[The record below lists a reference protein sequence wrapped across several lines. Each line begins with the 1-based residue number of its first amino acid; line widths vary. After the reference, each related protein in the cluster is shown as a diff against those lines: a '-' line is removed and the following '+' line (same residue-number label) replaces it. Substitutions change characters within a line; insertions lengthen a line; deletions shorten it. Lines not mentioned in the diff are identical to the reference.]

1 MTAGARPAA
10 RARRASRLPWQRL
23 AAVDWVLLVAVLAAL
38 TAGTAMIYSATL
50 RGEAVDRWWDDLVF
64 KQLVFAGI
72 SLVVLVLVAL
82 TEYRVLL
89 ALHVWIYV
97 ALLVPLLLLPTVG
110 ETMLGARRWFSA
122 GGLALQPSEL
132 TKIGTILFLAA
143 YFERHDIRRLRT
155 VLGSLVFVGLAMFLV
170 LIQPNLST
178 AILLGFIWLGM
189 AFAAGIRPVHLSV
202 LTLGAAPLVWLALTS
217 RLIKAYQLD
226 RIRYWLNPEADPGYR
241 GYQAIQTVIAV
252 GNGGLFGTGF
262 ASGMQ
267 AQGGWLVVPFTDNI
281 FAIVAEELGLVG
293 ALAFLALLVF
303 ILHRIFRSASSA
315 QDYAGGL
322 IIVGVGT
329 YLAAQIFVNVG
340 VVLQIFP
347 VTGISLPFI
356 SYGGSSLIAAM
367 AAIGLV
373 QSVLLRRRPLEFR

>member
-1 MTAGARPAA
+1 MSARPAA
-10 RARRASRLPWQRL
+10 RARRATRIPWQRL
-23 AAVDWVLLVAVLAAL
+23 AAVDWVLVVAVLAAL
-38 TAGTAMIYSATL
+38 GAGTAMIYSATL
-50 RGEAVDRWWDDLVF
+50 RGDAVETLWDDLVV
-64 KQLVFAGI
+64 KQLAFAAV
-72 SLVVLVLVAL
+72 SLLVLALVAL

-89 ALHVWIYV
+89 ALHLWIYV

-110 ETMLGARRWFSA
+110 ATMLGARRWFTA
-122 GGLALQPSEL
+122 GGIALQPSEL

-155 VLGSLVFVGLAMFLV
+155 VIGSLAFVGLAMFLV

-189 AFAAGIRPVHLSV
+189 AFAAGIRPLHLSG
-202 LTLGAAPLVWLALTS
+202 LLLGAAPLAWLALS
-217 RLIKAYQLD
+217 SSLIKAYQLD

-293 ALAFLALLVF
+293 ALAFLALLFF
-303 ILHRIFRSASSA
+303 ILQRIFRAAGSA
-315 QDYAGGL
+315 QDYAGAL

-367 AAIGLV
+367 AAVGLV

>member
-155 VLGSLVFVGLAMFLV
+155 VLGSLVYIGLAMFLV

-202 LTLGAAPLVWLALTS
+202 LTLGAAPLVWLALSS

-293 ALAFLALLVF
+293 SLSFLALLVF

>member
-1 MTAGARPAA
+1 MTASARPASQ
-10 RARRASRLPWQRL
+10 ARRATHLPWRRL
-23 AAVDWVLLVAVLAAL
+23 AAVDWVLLAAVLTAL
-38 TAGTAMIYSATL
+38 AAGTAMIYSATL
-50 RGEAVDRWWDDLVF
+50 RGERVERLWDDLVV
-64 KQLVFAGI
+64 KQLVFAAI
-72 SLVVLVLVAL
+72 SLVVLAVVAL

-89 ALHVWIYV
+89 ALNAWLFG
-97 ALLVPLLLLPTVG
+97 AMLVPLILLPTVG
-110 ETMLGARRWFSA
+110 KTMLGARRWFTA
-122 GGLALQPSEL
+122 GGIALQPSEL
-132 TKIGTILFLAA
+132 TKIVMIIFLAA
-143 YFERHDIRRLRT
+143 YFDRHDIRRART
-155 VLGSLVFVGLAMFLV
+155 VISSLAFVGLAMFLV

-189 AFAAGIRPVHLSV
+189 AFAAGIRPLHLSILV
-202 LTLGAAPLVWLALTS
+202 FGGAPLAWLALS
-217 RLIKAYQLD
+217 SQLIKAYQLD
-226 RIRYWLNPEADPGYR
+226 RIRFWLNPEADPGFR

-252 GNGGLFGTGF
+252 GNGGLWGTGY

-281 FAIVAEELGLVG
+281 FAIVAEELGFVG

-303 ILHRIFRSASSA
+303 ILLRIFRAARSA
-315 QDYAGGL
+315 QDYPGGL

-329 YLAAQIFVNVG
+329 YLAMQVFVNVG

>member
-1 MTAGARPAA
+1 MTAGAERAS
-10 RARRASRLPWQRL
+10 RARRVTHLPWRRL

-38 TAGTAMIYSATL
+38 AAGTAIIYSATL
-50 RGEAVDRWWDDLVF
+50 RGEAVERLWDDLVV
-64 KQLVFAGI
+64 KQLVFALI
-72 SLVVLVLVAL
+72 SILVLVLFAL

-89 ALHVWIYV
+89 ALHLWIYG
-97 ALLVPLLLLPTVG
+97 AMLIPLVLLPTVG
-110 ETMLGARRWFSA
+110 QTMLGARRWFTA
-122 GGLALQPSEL
+122 GGIALQPSEL
-132 TKIGTILFLAA
+132 TKIAMIIFLAA
-143 YFERHDIRRLRT
+143 YFERHDIRRVRT
-155 VLGSLVFVGLAMFLV
+155 VVGSLAFVGLAMFLV

-189 AFAAGIRPVHLSV
+189 AFAAGIRPVHLSILV
-202 LTLGAAPLVWLALTS
+202 FGAAPLAWLALTS
-217 RLIKAYQLD
+217 QLIKAYQLD
-226 RIRYWLNPEADPGYR
+226 RIRFWLNPEADPGFR

-252 GNGGLFGTGF
+252 GNGGMWGTGY

-281 FAIVAEELGLVG
+281 FAIVAEELGFVG
-293 ALAFLALLVF
+293 SLAFLSLLFF
-303 ILHRIFRSASSA
+303 ILQRIFRAARSA
-315 QDYAGGL
+315 QDYPGGL
-322 IIVGVGT
+322 IIAGVGT
-329 YLAAQIFVNVG
+329 YLTAQIFVNIG

-367 AAIGLV
+367 AAIGMV

>member
-202 LTLGAAPLVWLALTS
+202 LTLGAAPLVWLALSS

-293 ALAFLALLVF
+293 SLSFLALLVF

>member
-1 MTAGARPAA
+1 MTAGARPAVQ
-10 RARRASRLPWQRL
+10 ARRSTRLPWRRL
-23 AAVDWVLLVAVLAAL
+23 AAVDWVLMAAVLTAL
-38 TAGTAMIYSATL
+38 AAGTAMIYSATL
-50 RGEAVDRWWDDLVF
+50 RGERVERLWDDLVV
-64 KQLVFAGI
+64 KQLVFAAI

-89 ALHVWIYV
+89 ALNAWLFGAMLI
-97 ALLVPLLLLPTVG
+97 PLILLPTVG
-110 ETMLGARRWFSA
+110 QTMLGARRWFTA
-122 GGLALQPSEL
+122 GGIALQPSEL
-132 TKIGTILFLAA
+132 TKIVMIIFLAA
-143 YFERHDIRRLRT
+143 YFDRHDIKRART
-155 VLGSLVFVGLAMFLV
+155 VIGSLAFVGLAMFLV

-189 AFAAGIRPVHLSV
+189 AFAAGIRPLHLSILV
-202 LTLGAAPLVWLALTS
+202 FGGAPLAWLALS
-217 RLIKAYQLD
+217 SQLIKAYQLD
-226 RIRYWLNPEADPGYR
+226 RIRFWLNPEADPGFR

-252 GNGGLFGTGF
+252 GNGGLWGTGY

-281 FAIVAEELGLVG
+281 FAIVAEELGFVG

-303 ILHRIFRSASSA
+303 ILLRIFRAARSA
-315 QDYAGGL
+315 QDYPGGL

-329 YLAAQIFVNVG
+329 YLAMQVFVNIG
-340 VVLQIFP
+340 VVLQLFP